1 MPRHPVLRLITARLL
16 PTALLLTSSWAPIAA
31 ARAEGVVQRVLRTG
45 ELVLVTVPDA
55 PPMMST
61 NAKGEA
67 EGFAAVLARILQAD
81 LKQTLG
87 KPVKLRFL
95 PVKASSDL
103 YKSVALGKADLACG
117 LPFRWDQEVNLD
129 FTLPVGLSGLRLLAP
144 TGRFDGSPDGLS
156 GKRIGVVAGTLGPS
170 QLQGM
175 QPRAIAVPFPTTSDA
190 VAALGAGK
198 VDGVIG
204 DSLLLASLG
213 RRQGGDLALTPEQA
227 YQHYALT
234 CAVPEN
240 DSAFRD
246 QVNLAIAR
254 MMQAYIDGVAETVAL
269 VHGLVGPE
277 SAARVTPE
285 AIRAYFENVLRSVE
299 PIRPLSPSETAAPR

>member
-246 QVNLAIAR
+246 LVNRAIAQL
-254 MMQAYIDGVAETVAL
+254 MQAYVDGDAQTVAA
-269 VHGLVGPE
+269 VDRWIGPG
-277 SAARVTPE
+277 SPLNLTPDR
-285 AIRAYFENVLRSVE
+285 IRSVYDALLMAVE
-299 PIRPLSPSETAAPR
+299 TLRPVPAANGR

>member
-1 MPRHPVLRLITARLL
+1 MLRHPVLRLITSRLL
-16 PTALLLTSSWAPIAA
+16 PTALLITSGWGPIAA
-31 ARAEGVVQRVLRTG
+31 ARAEGVVQRVVRTG
-45 ELVLVTVPDA
+45 QLVIVTVPDA

-61 NAKGEA
+61 NSKGEA
-67 EGFAAVLARILQAD
+67 VGFAVELARILQAD
-81 LKQTLG
+81 LKQTLA

-95 PVKASSDL
+95 PVTASSDL
-103 YKSVALGKADLACG
+103 YKSVALGKADFACG
-117 LPFRWDQEVNLD
+117 LPFRWDQDTSLD
-129 FTLPVGLSGLRLLAP
+129 FTLPIGLSGLRLLAP
-144 TGRFDGSPDGLS
+144 AGRFDGSPAGLS
-156 GKRIGVVAGTLGPS
+156 GKRIGVVAGTLGQT

-175 QPRAIAVPFPTTSDA
+175 QPQAVAVPFPTTSDA

-213 RRQGGDLALTPEQA
+213 RRQGGDLVLTPEQA

-269 VHGLVGPE
+269 VHSVVGPE

-299 PIRPLSPSETAAPR
+299 PIRPLSPSDAAAPR